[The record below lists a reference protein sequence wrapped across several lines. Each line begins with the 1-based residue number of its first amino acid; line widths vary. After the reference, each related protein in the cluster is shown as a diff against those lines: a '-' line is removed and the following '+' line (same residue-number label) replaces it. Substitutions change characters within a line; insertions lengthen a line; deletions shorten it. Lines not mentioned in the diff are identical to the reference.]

1 MSERTTLC
9 MVNSSGQFIKS
20 INVTAENGFESDW
33 SPSGILQNALPD
45 NWSLCGFVEMTDDPC
60 NFTVNL
66 TFASGTLQFTSNQY
80 ECKGKHVGVIPH
92 TGTAPNLEV
101 WRSTGGN
108 VGPST
113 HGTNGIY
120 IRSLPVP
127 DNSGWMGA
135 LLAVKPQVT
144 LNNLVMP
151 GSHDAGM
158 YETHDYPGGGGGS
171 WAKTQN
177 LSILQ
182 QLQAGSRYFDLRI
195 CINDGHLQTYHGDT
209 TLGAYGALLGT
220 IMGDVKTFMQSPAA
234 SEEVV
239 ILKFS
244 HSYKNSVERTVQV
257 VKLLG
262 NLLYTHA
269 TKDGNAHALPAIN
282 LATMP
287 LSALKGKVVAVF
299 EDEYSDYWSPD
310 EGIFPYYDTPKW
322 SKPSNI
328 EPNALTVYDHYAND
342 GNYLDMYKDQ
352 NYKLTNYGGW
362 GQDFLFL
369 LSWTLSGYS
378 DIRDIEVLAGM
389 ANPWWPMKMENIQ
402 VTNSNKPNIVYIDF
416 VDPYLCNS
424 IIALNYPYQP

>member
-1 MSERTTLC
+1 
-9 MVNSSGQFIKS
+9 
-20 INVTAENGFESDW
+20 
-33 SPSGILQNALPD
+33 
-45 NWSLCGFVEMTDDPC
+45 
-60 NFTVNL
+60 
-66 TFASGTLQFTSNQY
+66 
-80 ECKGKHVGVIPH
+80 
-92 TGTAPNLEV
+92 
-101 WRSTGGN
+101 
-108 VGPST
+108 
-113 HGTNGIY
+113 
-120 IRSLPVP
+120 
-127 DNSGWMGA
+127 
-135 LLAVKPQVT
+135 
-144 LNNLVMP
+144 
-151 GSHDAGM
+151 
-158 YETHDYPGGGGGS
+158 
-171 WAKTQN
+171 
-177 LSILQ
+177 
-182 QLQAGSRYFDLRI
+182 
-195 CINDGHLQTYHGDT
+195 
-209 TLGAYGALLGT
+209 
-220 IMGDVKTFMQSPAA
+220 MQSPAA